1 MTSNGT
7 EFVGWTPSPDG
18 RGTYDII
25 ATCLVT
31 TFLCCWTSVY
41 PNIPA
46 PGDGFWSSIRDKL
59 GLACMGL
66 LGPEF
71 IIVLAIG
78 QKSSARRSVVKFKQ
92 AGYTQWTITHGFFAD
107 MGGFVLEASDLR
119 QPIPLNAEQLFYLVN
134 NSYVDY
140 PSTSDRELKDRNKSD
155 GLARLIT
162 LWQGTWF
169 IITFIA
175 RLIQGL
181 HVTTMELTAV
191 SFVIILFGTAWCW
204 KDKPS
209 DVGTTITVPC
219 RTTMEDILIREGRQP
234 DQPYYQTPLDFI
246 SRDETALNLAWQ
258 YYNELSRKILFS
270 PFSRRVKQVPWDRNP
285 GDIFLR
291 MDFDLELVGVAFIF
305 VFSAVFLGAWNFSFP
320 STVERDFWRV
330 ASAYMLAYGM
340 FGALW
345 MELCMW
351 IFIPQYRLAEGL
363 ELSLVEQALDQRPHP
378 VRNWHHRFQNWRR
391 SRFSKIR
398 GTGDPDGEG
407 LTSQRPKKGIFAFL
421 SRTYNISQGKDPH
434 LGVQVGFLIV
444 TSFLCAS
451 YCVFRLFIFVEDFI
465 GLRALP
471 QSAYQTVEW
480 AEFIPHI

>member
-1 MTSNGT
+1 
-7 EFVGWTPSPDG
+7 
-18 RGTYDII
+18 
-25 ATCLVT
+25 
-31 TFLCCWTSVY
+31 
-41 PNIPA
+41 
-46 PGDGFWSSIRDKL
+46 
-59 GLACMGL
+59 
-66 LGPEF
+66 
-71 IIVLAIG
+71 
-78 QKSSARRSVVKFKQ
+78 
-92 AGYTQWTITHGFFAD
+92 
-107 MGGFVLEASDLR
+107 
-119 QPIPLNAEQLFYLVN
+119 IPLNAEQLFYLIKKL
-134 NSYVDY
+134 YVDY
-140 PSTSDRELKDRNKSD
+140 PKISDDELKDRNKSD
-155 GLARLIT
+155 GLA
-162 LWQGTWF
+162 
-169 IITFIA
+169 
-175 RLIQGL
+175 
-181 HVTTMELTAV
+181 
-191 SFVIILFGTAWCW
+191 S
-204 KDKPS
+204 
-209 DVGTTITVPC
+209 
-219 RTTMEDILIREGRQP
+219 P

-270 PFSRRVKQVPWDRNP
+270 PFSRRVKKVPWDRNP

-330 ASAYMLAYGM
+330 ASVYMLAYGM

-363 ELSLVEQALDQRPHP
+363 ELSFVEQDLDQRPHP
-378 VRNWHHRFQNWRR
+378 VRNWHYRFQNWRR

-398 GTGDPDGEG
+398 GTRDSDGEG
-407 LTSQRPKKGIFAFL
+407 LTSQQPKKGIFAFL
-421 SRTYNISQGKDPH
+421 SRSYNISQGNDPH

-451 YCVFRLFIFVEDFI
+451 YCVFRVFIFVEDFI

-480 AEFIPHI
+480 AEFIP

>member
-1 MTSNGT
+1 MT
-7 EFVGWTPSPDG
+7 F
-18 RGTYDII
+18 
-25 ATCLVT
+25 TCLVT

-59 GLACMGL
+59 GLACLGL

-78 QKSSARRSVVKFKQ
+78 QKSSARRSVIGANLLQKFKQ

-107 MGGFVLEASDLR
+107 MGGFVLEADDLPH
-119 QPIPLNAEQLFYLVN
+119 PIPLNAEQLFYLVN

-140 PSTSDRELKDRNKSD
+140 PDTSDGEVKDRNKSD
-155 GLARLIT
+155 GLARDL
-162 LWQGTWF
+162 
-169 IITFIA
+169 
-175 RLIQGL
+175 
-181 HVTTMELTAV
+181 
-191 SFVIILFGTAWCW
+191 
-204 KDKPS
+204 
-209 DVGTTITVPC
+209 
-219 RTTMEDILIREGRQP
+219 EGRSP

-270 PFSRRVKQVPWDRNP
+270 PFSRRVKKFPWDRNP

-330 ASAYMLAYGM
+330 ASVYMLAYGM

-363 ELSLVEQALDQRPHP
+363 ELSLVERDLDQRPHP
-378 VRNWHHRFQNWRR
+378 VRNWHYRFQNWRR

-398 GTGDPDGEG
+398 GTRDSDAEG
-407 LTSQRPKKGIFAFL
+407 LTSQQPKKGIFAFL
-421 SRTYNISQGKDPH
+421 SRSYNISQGNDPH

-451 YCVFRLFIFVEDFI
+451 YCVFRVFIFVEDFI